1 MSRVIWQHIP
11 FVDEDVIVGRGGRSS
26 HNDLWNSQGGDFFS
40 TFSSPD
46 SFVSFTITSVWQIG
60 CWHFQT
66 LAGFKLFSTFPGFWF
81 PQQGSANFP
90 TLKIKKS
97 KAHPTYQQSK
107 FIQGASIYA
116 ESLWL
121 SSKISCEDV
130 LRFRIYAYS
139 RSFDLPLVGSNWVT
153 SFKVYVP
160 EFLLQPVA

>member
-1 MSRVIWQHIP
+1 MSSRTMSRVIWQHIP

-81 PQQGSANFP
+81 PQQQIANLP
-90 TLKIKKS
+90 TLKIKKL
-97 KAHPTYQQSK
+97 KAHPTYQQSR
-107 FIQGASIYA
+107 FIQVASIWRRVYDFRA
-116 ESLWL
+116 KWAVKTFWYFEFMHILAALTSL
-121 SSKISCEDV
+121 
-130 LRFRIYAYS
+130 
-139 RSFDLPLVGSNWVT
+139 
-153 SFKVYVP
+153 
-160 EFLLQPVA
+160 